1 MAQAASEVPSLLRLH
16 LVEGP
21 QSGKQLEK
29 KGTSLRVGRTTKSP
43 LYIKDPSI
51 SEAHAELVWEGGAW
65 QLRDLG
71 STNGTALN
79 GKQLVGEP
87 SEFVALKDGDLIKF
101 GTDTLA
107 RVEVAAPPS
116 DEQTV
121 EEFVLQECGQLEQR
135 IRCVCGGVQ
144 CGVAGSGWPGS
155 SSSSSSTGFG
165 VVCRAVNGSCRQLRM
180 PGVARFYPI
189 NTAWC
194 PRLSHCCRARA
205 EQISNQLRQDWQEQK
220 QTLLMSG

>member
-29 KGTSLRVGRTTKSP
+29 KGTTLRVGRTTKSS

-51 SEAHAELVWEGGAW
+51 SEAHAQLVWEGGAW

-101 GTDTLA
+101 GTNTLA
-107 RVEVAAPPS
+107 RVEVAAPPC

-135 IRCVCGGVQ
+135 IRCVCGKIK
-144 CGVAGSGWPGS
+144 CGLAGSGWPGS
-155 SSSSSSTGFG
+155 SSSSTGAGLCVGRSTAAG
-165 VVCRAVNGSCRQLRM
+165 ASCKC
-180 PGVARFYPI
+180 PVSPI
-189 NTAWC
+189 
-194 PRLSHCCRARA
+194 SI
-205 EQISNQLRQDWQEQK
+205 Q
-220 QTLLMSG
+220 

>member
-1 MAQAASEVPSLLRLH
+1 MAQAASQAPTLLRLH

-71 STNGTALN
+71 STNGTSLN

-135 IRCVCGGVQ
+135 IRCVRVWASAALRLQ
-144 CGVAGSGWPGS
+144 AGQAAAAARGRPPLSGD
-155 SSSSSSTGFG
+155 
-165 VVCRAVNGSCRQLRM
+165 RQL
-180 PGVARFYPI
+180 PPADDARRPLHPS
-189 NTAWC
+189 NT
-194 PRLSHCCRARA
+194 CCLVPPASPTAAGRGR
-205 EQISNQLRQDWQEQK
+205 SRSPTSCGK
-220 QTLLMSG
+220 TGRSRSRRC